1 MENFWSNIIL
11 EIGSFQITGAQLTIA
26 SLQTLGLLV
35 LDWLIL
41 FWLLRKLFRR
51 FDVEQVRRRQVR
63 RRFQPLFLYLVIL
76 TWMWTCKV
84 DYTLYQDKMRWIG
97 ISTLIQALMFWQ
109 IAFIVDLI
117 LGRVILRNFF
127 QTQGNLKNPILGGG
141 SSGLQ
146 RTLTTSNRYI
156 KYAVYVITLMAMLS
170 LFQTDFTFFEG
181 KVGKG
186 NYALRISNVL
196 IASLVILMAQLLIW
210 LIIHLF
216 LANFYRRRSINIGSQ
231 FAFNQLVNYLIYF
244 IAGMIALHFVGVN
257 ITVIAGGAVALLVG
271 VGIGLQQ
278 TFNDFFSGILL
289 LFERSVEVG
298 DWVEID
304 GLVGKVRRIGPRTS
318 VVQTRD
324 NRSVIVPNSRLVI
337 NNVTNWSHGD
347 DVARFTVEVG
357 VAYGSDTQMVKELL
371 IAAAKQ
377 HPKVLENPPVNVRMV
392 LFGDSSLDFEVYFW
406 SNEFMGIEDV
416 KSDIRLEIDQKFRE
430 HKIEIPFTQTDVWVR
445 NWDTKK

>member
-11 EIGSFQITGAQLTIA
+11 ELGSFQITGAQLTIA

-51 FDVEQVRRRQVR
+51 FDVEQARRRQVR

-76 TWMWTCKV
+76 TWMWACKV

-97 ISTLIQALMFWQ
+97 ISTLIQGLMFWQ

-127 QTQGNLKNPILGGG
+127 QAQGNLKNPILGGG

-210 LIIHLF
+210 LIIHLI

-347 DVARFTVEVG
+347 DVARFTVAVG
-357 VAYGSDTQMVKELL
+357 VAYGSDTKLVKELL
-371 IAAAKQ
+371 MEAAKQ
-377 HPKVLENPPVNVRMV
+377 HPKVLENPAVIARMV

-445 NWDTKK
+445 NWDTRK